1 MNTTAISSFNMDFP
15 SKNYKK
21 YKSQTKTNPLLNKL
35 SQDAGYPQ
43 DVFNHSTI
51 SHNRTIRNYLE
62 ENKKNLRNFFS
73 DRLPSKDADIW
84 S

>member
-1 MNTTAISSFNMDFP
+1 MKTIAPSFNMDFP

-21 YKSQTKTNPLLNKL
+21 YKSQSKTNPLFNKL

-43 DVFNHSTI
+43 EVFNHSTI
-51 SHNRTIRNYLE
+51 SHNRKIKNYLE
-62 ENKKNLRNFFS
+62 DNKKNLRNFFN
-73 DRLPSKDADIW
+73 DRLPPKDIDIW